1 MFPVRY
7 ETNLYIRIT
16 GHSVFKTRVEEGLNT
31 STVALRVVG
40 DEKGTQC
47 LAVQPG
53 HPVPGGYKY
62 GDLALQVVRVS
73 NLRQ

>member
-1 MFPVRY
+1 
-7 ETNLYIRIT
+7 
-16 GHSVFKTRVEEGLNT
+16 VEAESNI

-40 DEKGTQC
+40 GDEKGTQC
-47 LAVQPG
+47 LGVKLG

-62 GDLALQVVRVS
+62 EDLALQVGRVS